1 MDLGYKSLETILLVS
16 VVGTYVLAA
25 LLFLAASRV
34 GPSQGTDAAKAAAA
48 VAVAAAAGGATEKT
62 ALLASDEEA
71 A

>member
-48 VAVAAAAGGATEKT
+48 VAAAAGGATEKT
-62 ALLASDEEA
+62 ALLANDEDA